1 MGRNRH
7 APCQRAKRVMRYVM
21 MVLALGC
28 AMSGCGAP
36 SAPPSQPHGVIST
49 GPQITET
56 IFALGEGHRVVAV
69 SDFCDFP
76 PEATS
81 LPRIGGYMNPD
92 FEKMTMLRP
101 ELIIVSGKHLQVT
114 EFAEKSGIPYVNVYM
129 DSLDTI
135 AQGIRTIGDALGVPE
150 KALALETRVRDE
162 LEEVRASVEGLPRPK
177 VLIIT
182 GRQEHVL
189 DSLATV
195 GGGSFVSELIKL
207 AGGDNLYEDATRPY
221 FEASKETAVV
231 KAPDAIVEFHAGEN
245 LTEEEKARYID
256 DWNLLPAIP
265 AVKNRRVYVVTE
277 SHALRP
283 GPRIPDVARKLA
295 AMLHPADGAP

>member
-1 MGRNRH
+1 
-7 APCQRAKRVMRYVM
+7 MRYVM
-21 MVLALGC
+21 MVLVLGC

-36 SAPPSQPHGVIST
+36 STPPSQPHGVIST

-56 IFALGEGHRVVAV
+56 IFALGEGHRVIAV

-76 PEATS
+76 PEAAS

-135 AQGIRTIGDALGVPE
+135 AQGIRTIGNALGVPE
-150 KALALETRVRDE
+150 KALALETRVRHE

-231 KAPDAIVEFHAGEN
+231 KAPDVIVEFHAGEN

-256 DWNLLPAIP
+256 DWNQLPAIP

-277 SHALRP
+277 SYALRP

-295 AMLHPADGAP
+295 AMLHPAESAP